1 MRRLVVTLLLLG
13 SVPALAQQGATIEMT
28 GRVSS
33 AGQPLAGVT
42 VTLASER
49 LQGSRVAITGEN
61 GGFLVPFLPPGN
73 YELLFELEGFT
84 PVRKRLRVALG
95 ETARVEVE
103 LEITALHETM
113 IVDSSDH
120 RIPVDTS
127 IGTNFRAAQIDLLP
141 VARDLRSIVLLS
153 PSVSGER
160 SLMIAGAPS
169 WDSLFLVDGVV
180 ANEYQTGQ
188 PHPIV
193 FEDAIQEVVVLSG
206 GISAEYGRFTGG
218 VVSTIT
224 KSGGNEFHGS
234 LRDRVT
240 NGAWQTRT
248 PWAGEPSPLQRTNH
262 ALEGTLGGFFLRD
275 RLWFFFAARD
285 ARSSAR
291 RFTTLTN
298 VGYESDTDDQRAEG
312 KLTARLSQRHSL
324 ISSFVTSSIV
334 ETNVTSA
341 RTDGRVLD
349 RESLIPERRQP
360 LRFLA
365 LTSTSVLPAQWFTE
379 VQYSTRSAA
388 LRGNGGRSTDRI
400 LGTLLMLRGP
410 NASANAPF
418 GCGICGDDQRD
429 SSAWSAKASHYR
441 NTGLGNHTL
450 VLGADGFHETR
461 QNRGTR
467 SASEF
472 TIQTGAARIIG
483 TQAYPLFAAGTLIQW
498 TPYYVGERGS
508 DLGTTSVFLN
518 DRWELNPR
526 FTLNLGLR
534 YDRNRARDAIGRVIS
549 DDDGTSPRLG
559 AAWDLRGNGRHRL
572 LAGYGRYAAKILEGG
587 GSPQQA
593 GVFNQFAWRYG
604 GAEINS
610 SSVPADRLLS
620 TREAMERLFAWFDS
634 VGGVSNRTFLT
645 VITNPDSSGDFNGS
659 LRSPAV
665 DEWSMGYLIQVAS
678 GAVRLD
684 YVARDWKHF
693 YAARVD
699 TTTGQRKDSF
709 GNTLDIAQIVNDD
722 SGTVRTYRALQLQGS
737 WQRGSLSA
745 GGGYTLS
752 SLRGN
757 DEGEDG
763 VSSAAPRNLPLALWY
778 PEFLGY
784 AQRRPIG
791 YLKQDQRHRA
801 RVWST
806 WGGEVGRNS
815 LHISLLQRFDSGTPY
830 SAVADIDPTGR
841 SAPFDGV
848 PQNPGYALNHPTIA
862 PYFFSKRGAFRTDDV
877 WSTDLA
883 LGYELAHRLRPLL
896 RIDVF
901 NLFNRAAVVSPGTE
915 VLTRQSA
922 GASSGLRAFNPFTET
937 PIEGVHYVRSATFGL
952 PTGPESYQA
961 PRRFQISVGV
971 RF

>member
-1 MRRLVVTLLLLG
+1 MRRLVVTLLLLSG
-13 SVPALAQQGATIEMT
+13 VPALAQQGATIDMT
-28 GRVSS
+28 GRVSA

-42 VTLASER
+42 VTLTSER
-49 LQGSRVAITGEN
+49 LQGTRVAITGKN

-73 YELLFELEGFT
+73 YELLFELEGFSSL
-84 PVRKRLRVALG
+84 RKRVRVALG
-95 ETARVEVE
+95 ATAHVEVR
-103 LEITALHETM
+103 LEITALQETM
-113 IVDSSDH
+113 IVDSPDP
-120 RIPVDTS
+120 RIPAGTS
-127 IGTNFRAAQIDLLP
+127 IGTTFRAAEIDLLP
-141 VARDLRSIVLLS
+141 VGRDVRSIVLLS
-153 PSVSGER
+153 PSASGEE

-240 NGAWQTRT
+240 NGAWQART
-248 PWAGEPSPLQRTNH
+248 PWSGEPSALNATNH
-262 ALEGTLGGFFLRD
+262 AVEGTLGGFFLRD
-275 RLWFFFAARD
+275 RLWFFLAARD
-285 ARSSAR
+285 AQSSAR
-291 RFTTLTN
+291 RFTNFTN
-298 VGYESDTDDQRAEG
+298 VRYQSDTNDQRGEA
-312 KLTARLSQRHSL
+312 KLTARLSPRHSL
-324 ISSFVTSSIV
+324 IGSFVTSSIA
-334 ETNVTSA
+334 ETNVTA
-341 RTDGRVLD
+341 RSPTGVLD
-349 RESLIPERRQP
+349 RETLIPERRQP

-400 LGTLLMLRGP
+400 LGTLLMVRGL
-410 NASANAPF
+410 NATANAPM
-418 GCGICGDDQRD
+418 GCGICGDDRRD
-429 SSAWSAKASHYR
+429 STAWSAKASHYR

-450 VLGADGFHETR
+450 VLGADGFRENR

-467 SASEF
+467 SSSEF
-472 TIQTGAARIIG
+472 SIQTGAARVIG
-483 TQAYPLFAAGTLIQW
+483 SEAYPLFGAGTLIFW

-508 DLGTTSVFLN
+508 DLGSTSAFLS

-526 FTLNLGLR
+526 FTLNIGLR
-534 YDRNRARDAIGRVIS
+534 YDRNRARDALGRAIS
-549 DDDGTSPRLG
+549 DDYGISPRLS
-559 AAWDLRGNGRHRL
+559 AAWDLRADGRQRL

-593 GVFNQFAWRYG
+593 GVFNQFVWRYAG
-604 GAEINS
+604 PEINS
-610 SSVPADRLLS
+610 LSTAADRLLS

-634 VGGVSNRTFLT
+634 VGGVEGRDFLT
-645 VITNPDSSGDFNGS
+645 GITNPDSSGDFNGS

-665 DEWSMGYLIQVAS
+665 DEWSVGYLVQGTS
-678 GAVRLD
+678 GTVRLD

-699 TTTGQRKDSF
+699 TTTGQRQDSL
-709 GNTLDIAQIVNDD
+709 GNTLDVAQFVNDD
-722 SGTVRTYRALQLQGS
+722 DGTVRTYHALQLQGS

-745 GGGYTLS
+745 GGGYSLS

-763 VSSAAPRNLPLALWY
+763 VDSAAPRNKPLALWY
-778 PEFLGY
+778 PELLGY

-791 YLKQDQRHRA
+791 YLRQDQRHRA
-801 RVWST
+801 RVWLT
-806 WGGEVGRNS
+806 WGGTVGRGS
-815 LHISLLQRFDSGTPY
+815 LHIALLQRFDSGTPY

-841 SAPFDGV
+841 SGPFDGV
-848 PQNPGYALNHPTIA
+848 PQNPGYALNLPTVA

-877 WSTDLA
+877 WSTDL
-883 LGYELAHRLRPLL
+883 GIGCELAGRLRPLL
-896 RIDVF
+896 RIEVF
-901 NLFNRAAVVSPGTE
+901 NLLNRAAVVSPGTE
-915 VLTRQSA
+915 VLTRRSA
-922 GASSGLRAFNPFTET
+922 GASSGLRTFNPLTEK
-937 PIEGVHYVRSATFGL
+937 PIEGVHYVRSASFGL